1 MVNMK
6 IERILYGMETTTG
19 KIALLKTP
27 GVNNML
33 SFKNIEYI
41 RNLKPADSHRYLWFK
56 TEQTIAYP
64 VIIDVADQDPK
75 HGGRTW
81 VQNQTFLVNIHEFI
95 SHVLCN
101 GGNMFEKLVMPEYQF
116 FPDDFNTLDV

>member
-1 MVNMK
+1 MK
-6 IERILYGMETTTG
+6 VERILYGMQTADG

-27 GVNNML
+27 GVNNLL

-64 VIIDVADQDPK
+64 IIIDVADKDPK

-95 SHVLCN
+95 SHALSGKN
-101 GGNMFEKLVMPEYQF
+101 PFEALVQSEYER
-116 FPDDFNTLDV
+116 FPDEFNAVNV

>member
-41 RNLKPADSHRYLWFK
+41 RNLKSADSHRYLWFK

-95 SHVLCN
+95 SYVLCN

>member
-1 MVNMK
+1 MK
-6 IERILYGMETTTG
+6 VERILYGMETATG

-27 GVNNML
+27 GVNNL
-33 SFKNIEYI
+33 LTFKNQEYI
-41 RNLKPADSHRYLWFK
+41 RNLKPQDSNQYLWFK

-64 VIIDVADQDPK
+64 VIITVADQDPK

-95 SHVLCN
+95 SHTLGN
-101 GGNMFEKLVMPEYQF
+101 GGNIFEKLVSPEYQQ
-116 FPDDFNTLDV
+116 FPDDFNALQV

>member
-1 MVNMK
+1 LVNMK
-6 IERILYGMETTTG
+6 VERILYGMQTSDG

-27 GVNNML
+27 GVNNIL
-33 SFKNIEYI
+33 TFKSQEII

-64 VIIDVADQDPK
+64 IITEVADQDPK

-81 VQNQTFLVNIHEFI
+81 VQNQTYLVNIHEFI
-95 SHVLCN
+95 SHILSN
-101 GGNMFEKLVMPEYQF
+101 GGNIFEKLVQPEYTR
-116 FPDDFNTLDV
+116 FPDVFDALQV